1 VKGVKEI
8 LKMALALT
16 VFAAVACVGLAVD
29 YMATKGKIE
38 VNQKAVLDASLTEI
52 FGEGTEFIQVDA
64 GVAASD
70 SGISME
76 GAKEVQV
83 DADAAGPDS
92 GISMEGAKEVQVDA
106 DATGPDSGIS
116 MDGVWLARKD
126 GAVRGVALRASV
138 QGFNDAVTALV
149 GVKAGGE
156 IAGVRILKNT
166 DTPGLGA
173 NASSKSYFIDKPAN
187 KVTFYGQF
195 AAMRAGP
202 ALAVRQDGGEVV
214 AITAATVTSRAVS
227 ALVAACAQA
236 GQRRLELAGGYNE

>member
-1 VKGVKEI
+1 VKDVKDVKDVKGVKEI

-16 VFAAVACVGLAVD
+16 VFAAVACVGLAVV
-29 YMATKGKIE
+29 YMATKGKIG
-38 VNQKAVLDASLTEI
+38 VNQKAVLDASLSEI
-52 FGEGTEFIQVDA
+52 FGKGTEF
-64 GVAASD
+64 
-70 SGISME
+70 
-76 GAKEVQV
+76 VQV
-83 DADAAGPDS
+83 DAN
-92 GISMEGAKEVQVDA
+92 GA
-106 DATGPDSGIS
+106 DSGIS
-116 MDGVWLARKD
+116 MDGLDSGISIDGAWLAQKG
-126 GAVRGVALRASV
+126 GAVQGVALRASA

-149 GVKAGGE
+149 GVRAGGE

-227 ALVAACAQA
+227 ALVAACAQTA
-236 GQRRLELAGGYNE
+236 ERWLDAQKIHRKAE